1 MVEKYFP
8 SKGDIIYIS
17 FDPQKGSEQAGF
29 RPALVLSPTA
39 YNKKTGLAICCS
51 ITTKVKNYP
60 FEVALTNQH
69 KVKGV
74 VLADQLKNLDWFSR
88 GAKFIEKARPEV
100 INATLLKAIE
110 LLIQAS

>member
-1 MVEKYFP
+1 MIEKYFP
-8 SKGDIIYIS
+8 SKGDIIYIN
-17 FDPQKGSEQAGF
+17 FNPQKGSEQAGF
-29 RPALVLSPTA
+29 RPALVISPTA

-60 FEVALTNQH
+60 FEVALNQQR

-74 VLADQLKNLDWFSR
+74 VLADQLKNLDWQAR

-100 INATLLKAIE
+100 LNATLLKALE
-110 LLIQAS
+110 LFINK